1 MSHKS
6 WVFTINNYTDDD
18 VNQVKALP
26 CQRMTCGYEVGK
38 SGTPHLQGAVTFKQ
52 THRKGVVCKLLGG
65 RAWVKKMGGTWEDQE
80 YTVKEGRV
88 CRLFECSQQGNR
100 TDLEQFRD
108 AIKRKCDDEEL
119 FEKHLECVAKY
130 PRLESRL
137 RRYYAGKQS
146 GHFRQLEVV
155 VLWGKA
161 GTGKTRAA
169 FEDGAFLVPKSEN
182 YKWWNGYE
190 GQRTICL
197 NDFYGDMKW
206 TKFLDILDGYP
217 MQVEVKGDMV
227 HAEWTKVYITS
238 NVHPSQWYVR
248 GRVGDTTEM
257 THELARRL
265 SKIEEFK

>member
-1 MSHKS
+1 L
-6 WVFTINNYTDDD
+6 
-18 VNQVKALP
+18 VKALP
-26 CQRMTCGYEVGK
+26 CQRIVCGKEVGK
-38 SGTPHLQGAVTFKQ
+38 QGTPHLQGAVTFKQ
-52 THRKGVVCKLLGG
+52 TKRVGAVCKLLGG
-65 RAWVKKMGGTWEDQE
+65 RAHVETMKGRWEDQE
-80 YTVKEGRV
+80 YCTKDDNVV
-88 CRLFECSQQGNR
+88 RLFESNTQGDR

-161 GTGKTRAA
+161 GTGKTRTA

-190 GQRTICL
+190 GQSTICL

-206 TKFLDILDGYP
+206 TKFLDIVDGYP

-227 HAEWTKVYITS
+227 HAAWTKVYITS

-248 GRVGDTTEM
+248 GRVGDTNEM
-257 THELARRL
+257 TPELERRL
-265 SKIEEFK
+265 TKIVEFK